1 MPIEAPF
8 YPIVYIRGYAMSMSE
23 IEDTVADPY
32 MGFNLGSTKIRQ
44 RWDKKIVKYFFES
57 PLIRLMKEHGY
68 VDIYDDGDER
78 SAVGAKDGKSI
89 WIFRYYEESS
99 GDLGTGKVQD
109 IEFFARR
116 LGELVER
123 MRDELCGPALGATDE
138 IRKARKAFKIHLV
151 AHSMGGLIAR
161 CYLQNIAAGKETPV
175 DRVFTYGTPHGGI
188 DLRGLGNIP
197 SFVKF
202 NEIDTFSEKR
212 MRDYLKI
219 PKAKP
224 VTSLNGAFDESRFF
238 CLVGTDY
245 KDYDAA
251 KGLAQRA
258 VGPMSDGL
266 VMIRN
271 AAVDGAPR
279 AFVHRAHSGHY
290 GIVNSEEG
298 YQNLKRF
305 LFGNVRVE
313 ALLEIEE
320 LSLPPNVQK
329 EVDAGKKVKA
339 SYHAEVVA
347 RVRGKRWALHRR
359 TVDEESAI
367 FIPFEKVKAQDPVHL
382 ASAFLMR
389 SERVDKS
396 AAGLGFSLDLGV
408 VVPEYEIDGAL
419 FLKQHFEGG
428 YLYREKINLE
438 IFWENGEPRLR
449 YGFDSKQPNQT
460 SRSAEVA
467 KIEENGGF
475 VGYEFR
481 IPVAQNT
488 RPGMKGTLIL
498 RSFGWG

>member
-1 MPIEAPF
+1 
-8 YPIVYIRGYAMSMSE
+8 MS
-23 IEDTVADPY
+23 
-32 MGFNLGSTKIRQ
+32 
-44 RWDKKIVKYFFES
+44 
-57 PLIRLMKEHGY
+57 
-68 VDIYDDGDER
+68 
-78 SAVGAKDGKSI
+78 SAG
-89 WIFRYYEESS
+89 
-99 GDLGTGKVQD
+99 
-109 IEFFARR
+109 RR
-116 LGELVER
+116 R
-123 MRDELCGPALGATDE
+123 GATDE

-224 VTSLNGAFDESRFF
+224 VTSLNGAFDDSRFF

-266 VMIRN
+266 VMIQN

-313 ALLEIEE
+313 ALLEIAE
-320 LSLPPNVQK
+320 LSLPPTVQK
-329 EVDAGKKVKA
+329 QVDAGKKVKA

-367 FIPFEKVKAQDPVHL
+367 FIPFAKVQAHEPVHL

-389 SERVDKS
+389 SERVDPS
-396 AAGLGFSLDLGV
+396 AAGARLQPRPGRRRPGVRDRRRPLPEAALRGRLPLSREDQPRDLLGERRAEAALRLRQQAAQPDQPQRRGREDRGERRLRRLRVPHPGRPGHQARDEGDPHPEVVRLGL
-408 VVPEYEIDGAL
+408 A
-419 FLKQHFEGG
+419 
-428 YLYREKINLE
+428 R
-438 IFWENGEPRLR
+438 PRL
-449 YGFDSKQPNQT
+449 
-460 SRSAEVA
+460 
-467 KIEENGGF
+467 
-475 VGYEFR
+475 
-481 IPVAQNT
+481 
-488 RPGMKGTLIL
+488 L
-498 RSFGWG
+498 